1 MRQASPGELGVGVT
15 DTVRDLLIDL
25 LSVWLLWGGGEGD
38 GEFSNTSQLASM
50 VQETLVLF
58 CDEQPYIDNFS
69 TVCSVCLENNFGW
82 FFLLLSLLHSSTS
95 AQNCVARLFWHVSFF
110 IQIAA
115 FVEMNLALFFPII
128 HCFIRSY
135 QVCIN
140 HFIQPFL
147 VEVVKVVCP
156 LTSACRVLQPV
167 WYSWYR
173 LCL

>member
-1 MRQASPGELGVGVT
+1 MRQASPGELGVGGT

-82 FFLLLSLLHSSTS
+82 S
-95 AQNCVARLFWHVSFF
+95 SFF
-110 IQIAA
+110 C
-115 FVEMNLALFFPII
+115 L
-128 HCFIRSY
+128 C
-135 QVCIN
+135 CI
-140 HFIQPFL
+140 
-147 VEVVKVVCP
+147 
-156 LTSACRVLQPV
+156 LQPQLKIV
-167 WYSWYR
+167 SPDCFDMWVFSYKLRPLWRWIWHFFSHNTLFYKI
-173 LCL
+173 LPSLH